1 MKSINEFSILS
12 PPDPTKANLGHGSYG
27 VVKLAK
33 HLKNNSIYA
42 LKIVFFSHFVHI
54 LKAIITT

>member
-33 HLKNNSIYA
+33 HLKNNSLYA
-42 LKIVFFSHFVHI
+42 LKIVFFSHLYAFLKI
-54 LKAIITT
+54 LIT